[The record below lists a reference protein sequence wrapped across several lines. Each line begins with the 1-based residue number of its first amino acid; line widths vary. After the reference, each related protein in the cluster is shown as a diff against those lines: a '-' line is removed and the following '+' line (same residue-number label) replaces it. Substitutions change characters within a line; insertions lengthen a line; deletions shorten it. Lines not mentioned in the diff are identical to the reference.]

1 MDTNDLQIKNKDNI
15 FKTVIKYAM
24 SLLLIV
30 QLINYVSTGNKKG
43 K

>member
-1 MDTNDLQIKNKDNI
+1 MDTNDLQIKNKENI

-30 QLINYVSTGNKKG
+30 
-43 K
+43 

>member
-1 MDTNDLQIKNKDNI
+1 MDTNDLQIKNKENI